1 MMHQPLSE
9 SLQDLL
15 QKDPALGHIT
25 LNRLLDKTEGRGLY
39 LVIILLNLPFLVPVP
54 LPGVSVVFGLV
65 CLFLS
70 VRLAFDLPPRLPRF
84 VGERELPGEKMKIVL
99 VAGVRILRFLEK
111 YVRPRRTQ
119 WMTWR
124 AARFGNAALLAF
136 LSFLLALPIPP
147 VPPLTNL
154 LPGYSIVFLAAAM
167 MEEDGVIVWLGYGM
181 SLLTTAYFIFIAR
194 ILYSIFVRFLHN
206 VL

>member
-1 MMHQPLSE
+1 MSHQPLSE

-15 QKDPALGHIT
+15 QKDPALGHFT

-39 LVIILLNLPFLVPVP
+39 LVMILLNLPFLVPVP

-99 VAGVRILRFLEK
+99 VASVRILRLLER

-124 AARFGNAALLAF
+124 AARFANAILLGYLA
-136 LSFLLALPIPP
+136 FLLALPIPP

-154 LPGYSIVFLAAAM
+154 LPGYSIVFLSAAM
-167 MEEDGVIVWLGYGM
+167 MEEDGVIIWVGYAM
-181 SLLTTAYFIFIAR
+181 SLLTTAYFIFIGR
-194 ILYSIFVRFLHN
+194 ILYSIFTGFLHK
-206 VL
+206 LL

>member
-9 SLQDLL
+9 NLQDLL
-15 QKDPALGHIT
+15 RKDPALGHIT
-25 LNRLLDKTEGRGLY
+25 LNRLLDKTGGRGLY
-39 LVIILLNLPFLVPVP
+39 LVMILLNLPFLVPVP

-84 VGERELPGEKMKIVL
+84 VGERELPGEKMRIVL
-99 VAGVRILRFLEK
+99 VASVRILKFLEK

-124 AARFGNAALLAF
+124 TARFGNAALLAF

-154 LPGYSIVFLAAAM
+154 LPGYSIVLLAVAM
-167 MEEDGVIVWLGYGM
+167 MEEDGVIIWLGYGM
-181 SLLTTAYFIFIAR
+181 SILTTAYFIFIAR
-194 ILYSIFVRFLHN
+194 ILYSIFARFLHN
-206 VL
+206 LL